1 MKIANYSLAPE
12 NYHKKTPVILKKI
25 ADILLA
31 TILVVDPLMISIPD
45 FAGKEWV
52 VWGWN
57 AFTVIFKFITKMITD
72 ESTN

>member
-1 MKIANYSLAPE
+1 MKIADYSIAPG
-12 NYHKKTPVILKKI
+12 NYHKRTPVTLKKI

-57 AFTVIFKFITKMITD
+57 AFAVLFKFITKMVTD
-72 ESTN
+72 ESV